1 MTSRIPFLN
10 IKPEE
15 RRQVFLLMLIL
26 ALATLV
32 LELSDVIAT
41 GGFVSKVGPDNI
53 VLLWIADMVIIIF
66 TAGIYSM
73 AVDRMN
79 RMKLLK
85 WLSLGFA
92 IVFLVMRFLFMLN
105 IPDWITYP
113 LLYILTDQFYAIFP
127 LAFWAM
133 VNDFYT
139 SSETKRLFPIIIMG
153 ATLGSISGNGL
164 AAFSGWLL
172 QRTGGSAPSLLIV
185 GTILLLVALALLQ
198 FALPKRTVNVRQSR
212 DEGMDLRQT
221 VKVGLD
227 YIKNVPIFTFLA
239 VAMVLS
245 GLAFTIIEYHFIFAV
260 NQTAAQNPL
269 QFQAVYGTF
278 KVVLI
283 ISILGAQAFIS
294 GRFLEKIGLKNSFIF
309 QPVALVMG
317 GLLAAGIPGL
327 LGASGAKYL
336 TRLVQQAWDEPARKA
351 LQNLIP
357 DERRGRVAVMIDRY
371 FYDFST
377 IIGSLGLGLLLL
389 MRNFSVISQ
398 GQIVNVYLG
407 LAIAAALVAVMAA
420 LRLRATYE
428 KSLLDWRLS
437 RSRRK
442 SALDGIEF

>member
-1 MTSRIPFLN
+1 MDSRIPFLN

-15 RRQVFLLMLIL
+15 RAQVLSLMLIL

-32 LELSDVIAT
+32 LELTDVIAT

-79 RMKLLK
+79 RVKLLK

-92 IVFLVMRFLFMLN
+92 IVFLGMRFLFLGN
-105 IPDWITYP
+105 IPDWVTYP

-139 SSETKRLFPIIIMG
+139 SSETRRLFPIIIMG

-164 AAFSGWLL
+164 AAFSGWFL
-172 QRTGGSAPSLLIV
+172 QRTGGSPHSLLIV
-185 GTILLLVALALLQ
+185 GAILLFITLLLLQ
-198 FALPKRTVNVRQSR
+198 FGLPKRTVNVRQSR
-212 DEGMDLRQT
+212 DTGLDVAQT
-221 VKVGLD
+221 VKVGWD

-260 NQTAAQNPL
+260 DRAAAQNPL

-278 KVVLI
+278 KIVLI

-294 GRFLEKIGLKNSFIF
+294 GRLLERIGLKNSFIF
-309 QPVALVMG
+309 QPIALVLG
-317 GLLAAGIPGL
+317 GLMAAGVPGL
-327 LGASGAKYL
+327 LGASAAKYL
-336 TRLVQQAWDEPARKA
+336 TRLTQQAWDEPARKA
-351 LQNLIP
+351 LQNLVP

-377 IIGSLGLGLLLL
+377 IFGSVILGLLLIL
-389 MRNFSVISQ
+389 RHFSIISPA
-398 GQIVNVYLG
+398 QIINIYLG
-407 LAIAAALVAVMAA
+407 LAISASLVAVMAA